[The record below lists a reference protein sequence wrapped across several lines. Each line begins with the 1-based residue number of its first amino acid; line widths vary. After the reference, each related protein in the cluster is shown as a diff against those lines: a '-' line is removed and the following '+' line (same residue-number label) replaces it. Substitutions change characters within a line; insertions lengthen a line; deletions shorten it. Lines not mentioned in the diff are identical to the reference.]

1 MLSEAAL
8 YQPPLLATPRTPQ
21 PPHSPHP
28 TPTLAYY
35 PQHHPAQ
42 LYMNMNMNYTAYYP
56 SPPVSPSTMS
66 YFASPPGSVALAAQQ
81 PHAQGHVASPMMPQH
96 GALVRMQ
103 GLPYNAGVKDILS
116 FFQGYQLQP
125 DAVLLLYN
133 FSGQR
138 SGEALITFPSE
149 ESARRAVAER
159 ANHPLSGL
167 PVRLLVCCD

>member
-1 MLSEAAL
+1 MINTLLTCSHRLIRGLLLDCSSSKGKHAVQGIALTCGFSCDSSNSTGLISSGSPLSFARL
-8 YQPPLLATPRTPQ
+8 WPPGVGMVLMTERCGF
-21 PPHSPHP
+21 
-28 TPTLAYY
+28 Y
-35 PQHHPAQ
+35 PLCVSLSAN
-42 LYMNMNMNYTAYYP
+42 LFISLP
-56 SPPVSPSTMS
+56 SPV
-66 YFASPPGSVALAAQQ
+66 VCCL
-81 PHAQGHVASPMMPQH
+81 
-96 GALVRMQ
+96 
-103 GLPYNAGVKDILS
+103 
-116 FFQGYQLQP
+116 QLQP